1 MAFVINAEQQVI
13 ENAEFRNIRLYP
25 EMVTLLTGSL
35 AADIIDATTFKNDV
49 DNGTL
54 FDNDATTVVKL
65 QTTEV
70 GGWPQEGE
78 STNYLVDSG
87 VGFMV
92 DLGKP
97 YLLGKIQYQ
106 GPTAITFDTTGYD
119 IWVLD
124 ENVDLANGVTS
135 SLAPLSAYNQ
145 GVVDESTSFGQPVRR
160 VNDPQALSLPSTSGA
175 PDYSKFLTG
184 PGEVSS
190 TDSENNY
197 PGTISFKETA
207 DDLEAKR
214 YRYIVVLFR
223 KAYNPNILLL
233 GGFAVWGIGNR
244 IARNYG
250 IEFDDALLSLQ
261 SWNNV
266 RYGGSKLISKE
277 INQYNGPFATPITF
291 ADGVVPN
298 LGEYKENL
306 RGLNAWGGD
315 ISYGLNPVISNE
327 ICAVYIGSTLE
338 NGDQNTNLSS
348 IDGHSYLN
356 IDKILLINVVTDEVQ
371 VIDRVNM
378 DNLAFKRHVQSDF
391 PEGSTANFKLL
402 DRSIMTNIK
411 QEYKVKFNEGNLM
424 RIYTYTPN
432 TGGFDD
438 GVFGGFGVRG
448 DDSHESTYLGINQYA
463 TNEQQMKG
471 NLVDNYG
478 SESLDS
484 ATFIEATGSYVSSSH
499 CGGLFS
505 FGMTACASK
514 SLFNNDPTSG
524 SISFVTQLPDEL
536 ITYVGDVDTSTLGES
551 LNGPCTASYS
561 TGLFEVAPENK

>member
-35 AADIIDATTFKNDV
+35 AADIIDATTFKNEV

-54 FDNDATTVVKL
+54 FDNDATTTVKL

-124 ENVDLANGVTS
+124 ENVDLANGVTG
-135 SLAPLSAYNQ
+135 SLATLSVYNQ

-207 DDLEAKR
+207 DDLEA
-214 YRYIVVLFR
+214 
-223 KAYNPNILLL
+223 
-233 GGFAVWGIGNR
+233 
-244 IARNYG
+244 
-250 IEFDDALLSLQ
+250 
-261 SWNNV
+261 
-266 RYGGSKLISKE
+266 
-277 INQYNGPFATPITF
+277 
-291 ADGVVPN
+291 
-298 LGEYKENL
+298 
-306 RGLNAWGGD
+306 
-315 ISYGLNPVISNE
+315 
-327 ICAVYIGSTLE
+327 
-338 NGDQNTNLSS
+338 
-348 IDGHSYLN
+348 
-356 IDKILLINVVTDEVQ
+356 VT
-371 VIDRVNM
+371 
-378 DNLAFKRHVQSDF
+378 K
-391 PEGSTANFKLL
+391 
-402 DRSIMTNIK
+402 
-411 QEYKVKFNEGNLM
+411 Y
-424 RIYTYTPN
+424 
-432 TGGFDD
+432 
-438 GVFGGFGVRG
+438 
-448 DDSHESTYLGINQYA
+448 
-463 TNEQQMKG
+463 
-471 NLVDNYG
+471 
-478 SESLDS
+478 
-484 ATFIEATGSYVSSSH
+484 
-499 CGGLFS
+499 
-505 FGMTACASK
+505 
-514 SLFNNDPTSG
+514 
-524 SISFVTQLPDEL
+524 
-536 ITYVGDVDTSTLGES
+536 
-551 LNGPCTASYS
+551 
-561 TGLFEVAPENK
+561 